1 MAGKKKNQSE
11 KHVDVAREL
20 TMLCTRQKAT

>member
-1 MAGKKKNQSE
+1 MAGNFFYQSE

-20 TMLCTRQKAT
+20 TMLSTRQKAT